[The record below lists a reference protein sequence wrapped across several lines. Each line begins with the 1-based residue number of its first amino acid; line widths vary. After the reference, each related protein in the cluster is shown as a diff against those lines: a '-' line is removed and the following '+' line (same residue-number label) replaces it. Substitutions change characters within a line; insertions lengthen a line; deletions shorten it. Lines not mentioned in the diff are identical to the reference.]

1 VARSV
6 IDAIKDGLWD
16 YEPEEPG
23 KQQQTPATNALPG
36 SKEKL
41 NILAERLRS
50 GEPLWN
56 PSDRMCYRDEEE

>member
-1 VARSV
+1 MARSV

-23 KQQQTPATNALPG
+23 KEKTNSTEALPG

-41 NILAERLRS
+41 DILAERLRA
-50 GEPLWN
+50 GEPLWH
-56 PSDRMCYRDEEE
+56 PSDRMCYKDDED